1 MDDAMRLTTVRQ
13 LLDIKA
19 TNIEQRHALYHDDA
33 VVEFPQSK
41 ERFEGKQNILAW
53 RRQYPATVE
62 GKIRRIMGHG
72 DVWVTEG
79 AVRYDAARGTM
90 ASTFTNSAAT
100 RSAAKPSTSPK
111 RSLHLTGAHPG
122 ARRGRMRSSAR
133 HDPCLPNG
141 LLDSATYCHYVLRS
155 ACRLCRIAAKW
166 DLRSMLAPQCHALYH
181 VGHVCER
188 SPWWRC

>member
-79 AVRYDAARGTM
+79 AVRYDGGPWHYGINIHEFRGDKVSRETIYFAEAFAAPDWR
-90 ASTFTNSAAT
+90 APWRAAWQDEE
-100 RSAAKPSTSPK
+100 
-111 RSLHLTGAHPG
+111 LG
-122 ARRGRMRSSAR
+122 
-133 HDPCLPNG
+133 
-141 LLDSATYCHYVLRS
+141 
-155 ACRLCRIAAKW
+155 
-166 DLRSMLAPQCHALYH
+166 
-181 VGHVCER
+181 
-188 SPWWRC
+188 